1 MNDKQY
7 YKCNT
12 FISSDYISNSKCCDY
27 QVRFSLQGMP
37 DGGRCP
43 HADCRVMSPVDYS
56 ERYSRIRVS
65 LIKEDIMGK
74 EKNKQK
80 PNEKKKP
87 QHSLKEKRQ
96 AKKEKAEGK
105 SPSI

>member
-1 MNDKQY
+1 
-7 YKCNT
+7 
-12 FISSDYISNSKCCDY
+12 
-27 QVRFSLQGMP
+27 MP

-96 AKKEKAEGK
+96 AKNEKAEGK

>member
-43 HADCRVMSPVDYS
+43 HSDCRVMSPVDYS